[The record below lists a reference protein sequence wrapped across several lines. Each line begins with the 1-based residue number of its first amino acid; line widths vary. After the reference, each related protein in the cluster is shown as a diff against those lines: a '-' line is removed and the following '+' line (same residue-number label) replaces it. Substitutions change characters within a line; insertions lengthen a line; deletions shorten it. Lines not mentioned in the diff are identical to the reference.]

1 MPMVDSW
8 NWPRLQGHSW
18 HSQRDDSFRV
28 RIEAI
33 IKKLKYLLSYQ
44 AKLRVNCND
53 LGGGECDEWVR
64 SNQMC
69 VLCVLF
75 MPLDKSHRQ
84 YRSVV
89 AMQWFMPQSTYI
101 IRTCRDCMSASQ
113 PFKLG

>member
-8 NWPRLQGHSW
+8 NWPKLQGHSW

-28 RIEAI
+28 TFTERRIEAS
-33 IKKLKYLLSYQ
+33 IKKLKYRLSYQ
-44 AKLRVNCND
+44 AKLRVNYND
-53 LGGGECDEWVR
+53 LAGGGCDEWVR

-84 YRSVV
+84 
-89 AMQWFMPQSTYI
+89 
-101 IRTCRDCMSASQ
+101 
-113 PFKLG
+113 